1 MDVGALSKGGKKGK
15 GDGQWQKGKGKKG
28 KYEKGKTKTKGKF
41 EGKGSKKFEGY
52 CSYCNKWG
60 HKKADCRI
68 REKDRKGSGK
78 GGTAGAID
86 KTDSPK
92 NEATSGS
99 VQYVNLVKVRNKHEE
114 KPIDHDEDDE
124 ADDYYSSGY
133 GEPGPSYTS
142 WSVREVPKRTRWADE
157 QEIADQR
164 GWDGAASFVGSVEGY
179 IHDQYIMYDSGSDEH
194 VCKKDFGGTGD
205 EVQSLVQLNAV
216 SGDAL
221 KILGERKVIL
231 ELEGM
236 QGPIPIEVVFQ
247 VGKNCQK
254 NILSSGKMFRKGF
267 KSITDPDGASYLYH
281 NKFKD
286 KIPLFMYGNS
296 FYLKIHNVKSMPR
309 DAKVQKAIAA
319 PVLGEADDWENAGQ
333 SEEDVEEIP
342 QREVDDR
349 HIESRMS
356 LTPSSTIAQMRERLK
371 ALGYVIHG
379 SKAEVWSRLKR
390 AEKEEYKRREKE
402 AAREAEAAGRNA
414 DVMRPG
420 QEVRAPVGP
429 TEAER
434 AKHELTHLPT
444 QTWCQHCMKG
454 KGKEDPHRR
463 VESGREV
470 LQIDYSYLKS
480 DGSYVDGNQEAAEVV
495 LAAADRGTGM
505 FWAMGIPTKN
515 FEKEYVVKSI
525 CGFISQLG
533 HMQLSIRT
541 DGEPTILQVANEI
554 RDEMNKKR
562 SKGEEV
568 KVRTEQ
574 APRYSPQSMGAVGAA
589 QSILKG
595 DAMTLKS
602 SLEEK
607 VGLQISPAMNVWPWL
622 IRHSAW
628 SRARFGVKANLR
640 TAYED
645 AFGSQKGI
653 FLGKMN
659 ETDEFLIGTPR
670 GVHSARSIRRLE
682 MRLTWS
688 SDLVKDLRGVPWN
701 RETTIGRPRR
711 IVANGGD
718 AERSQPASASRV
730 PKPWAAGGGPAE
742 DLQRIREGK
751 REVVHEEEVG
761 EERSKKPR
769 GLEEEEPA
777 ALERNIFSE
786 EEMEPVRDVEAER
799 QRKREAL
806 EAKDRAELERNVKR
820 WKKQTEEVESRFEG
834 GPPKK
839 LKVGEQTIGAL
850 FSPAALPE
858 EGEEELK
865 DNDLEIDEDE
875 ENKSFYYPEEDLWEE
890 ELISAKPITEEERQA
905 GKKKELEKMTKFG
918 TFKVV
923 AKEEAKGLILGSTWV
938 EARKPDGSVRERYCL
953 REFKSSS
960 YRDDVYAVSTTSATG
975 RIIDLIGVKKQY
987 VFFTA
992 DATNAFWQVP
1002 IQEVCFMYPPKEW
1015 LAEEKSAGRSTDVM
1029 WQLRTEWYGRRVAG
1043 TRWVE
1048 FAAGKIM
1055 KQGFKRCEI
1064 APWFFYNAA
1073 SDISLELHMDD
1084 IYGCGPKEKVESFL
1098 AELHKE
1104 ILMKSEIHKAG
1115 GEEFSHLKKKRTYK
1129 EDGSMLI
1136 QADSKH
1142 IKEVQKILGMEEAK
1156 GCPTPAVAGGPQLTY
1171 WTKKSV
1177 KRKQADSSLQ
1187 LGCWCLV
1194 HSMLSGSWQSS
1205 STSQQ

>member
-1 MDVGALSKGGKKGK
+1 MRTDAVPPQSDDSELFGSPRNPLSREVPVAGAGPSTSGWGHSLIDTRAYGRLKSFSGKEEEWSTWSFVARSYLDLLSMGYRELLTAAEAIDQASEIRTADMSATARTHSWTLFNVLTQSIEGGALSIIMNAEPSNGLQAWMLLVDNYEPKIGGRYTAMLMGIIGPQWGHIKEADFMESVDTWEVQIRRYEDQSREKVTAATKVAVIMKHAPGGIRAALRTSSSIIGSDYERLKKAIRDYLQTGADYDPKGLTTEAKSSKDPSGPEPMDVGALSKGGKKGK

-164 GWDGAASFVGSVEGY
+164 GWVGAASFVGSVEGY
-179 IHDQYIMYDSGSDEH
+179 VHDQYIMYDSGSDEH
-194 VCKKDFGGTGD
+194 VCRKDFGGTGD

-236 QGPIPIEVVFQ
+236 KGPIPIEVVFQ

-371 ALGYVIHG
+371 ALGYAIHG

-495 LAAADRGTGM
+495 LTAADRGTGM

-602 SLEEK
+602 ALEGK
-607 VGLQISPAMNVWPWL
+607 VGLQISPAMNVWLWL
-622 IRHSAW
+622 VRHSAW

-645 AFGSQKGI
+645 AFGSQYTGQILPFGEAVMFKV
-653 FLGKMN
+653 
-659 ETDEFLIGTPR
+659 P
-670 GVHSARSIRRLE
+670 HS
-682 MRLTWS
+682 S
-688 SDLVKDLRGVPWN
+688 S
-701 RETTIGRPRR
+701 GR
-711 IVANGGD
+711 
-718 AERSQPASASRV
+718 
-730 PKPWAAGGGPAE
+730 
-742 DLQRIREGK
+742 
-751 REVVHEEEVG
+751 
-761 EERSKKPR
+761 
-769 GLEEEEPA
+769 
-777 ALERNIFSE
+777 
-786 EEMEPVRDVEAER
+786 
-799 QRKREAL
+799 
-806 EAKDRAELERNVKR
+806 
-820 WKKQTEEVESRFEG
+820 
-834 GPPKK
+834 
-839 LKVGEQTIGAL
+839 KVGGRL
-850 FSPAALPE
+850 LPSL
-858 EGEEELK
+858 GERHFPGQ
-865 DNDLEIDEDE
+865 DE
-875 ENKSFYYPEEDLWEE
+875 
-890 ELISAKPITEEERQA
+890 
-905 GKKKELEKMTKFG
+905 
-918 TFKVV
+918 
-923 AKEEAKGLILGSTWV
+923 
-938 EARKPDGSVRERYCL
+938 
-953 REFKSSS
+953 
-960 YRDDVYAVSTTSATG
+960 
-975 RIIDLIGVKKQY
+975 
-987 VFFTA
+987 
-992 DATNAFWQVP
+992 
-1002 IQEVCFMYPPKEW
+1002 
-1015 LAEEKSAGRSTDVM
+1015 
-1029 WQLRTEWYGRRVAG
+1029 
-1043 TRWVE
+1043 
-1048 FAAGKIM
+1048 
-1055 KQGFKRCEI
+1055 
-1064 APWFFYNAA
+1064 
-1073 SDISLELHMDD
+1073 
-1084 IYGCGPKEKVESFL
+1084 
-1098 AELHKE
+1098 
-1104 ILMKSEIHKAG
+1104 
-1115 GEEFSHLKKKRTYK
+1115 
-1129 EDGSMLI
+1129 
-1136 QADSKH
+1136 
-1142 IKEVQKILGMEEAK
+1142 
-1156 GCPTPAVAGGPQLTY
+1156 
-1171 WTKKSV
+1171 
-1177 KRKQADSSLQ
+1177 
-1187 LGCWCLV
+1187 
-1194 HSMLSGSWQSS
+1194 
-1205 STSQQ
+1205 